1 MAKIGL
7 TNFRYATLTEA
18 EDGTPS
24 YGTVYTPAKAVSCS
38 VSMSNNS
45 AMLYADDSLAE
56 SDTSFNSASVS
67 MELDKEDPQTMANLL
82 GHAYDEST
90 NALVRNTNDSAPYV
104 GLGRIVTKMINGVYK
119 YTVEFLYKV
128 KFSEPN
134 QEDTTKGESVSFST
148 IKIEGSASA
157 LQNGD
162 WSKSETFDTK
172 SDAVAALLKLFGA
185 SATSSPAATGTS
197 GTSGK
202 GTGSTSSGS

>member
-7 TNFRYATLTEA
+7 TNFRYAALTEA

-82 GHAYDEST
+82 GHSYDKST

-104 GLGRIVTKMINGVYK
+104 GLGRIVTKMVNGVYK

-185 SATSSPAATGTS
+185 SATSSPAATSTT

-202 GTGSTSSGS
+202 GTGTSSGS

>member
-24 YGTVYTPAKAVSCS
+24 YGAVYTPAKAVSCS

-82 GHAYDEST
+82 GHSYDKST

-104 GLGRIVTKMINGVYK
+104 GLGRIVTKMVNGVYK

-172 SDAVAALLKLFGA
+172 SDAVAALLKFFGA
-185 SATSSPAATGTS
+185 STTSSPAATGTS